1 MGAIDSPSDGSATQ
15 TSDDGVNVNG
25 HSEQSALIIPGLGPV
40 RGGTVVTIAGHV
52 REPHTSALLRPSL
65 TSAVVATVL
74 SELCPWRLARVPLRR
89 V

>member
-15 TSDDGVNVNG
+15 TSDDGVIG
-25 HSEQSALIIPGLGPV
+25 HSEQSALIVPGLGPV

-65 TSAVVATVL
+65 TSAFVATVL